1 MIIRLRARAHLNAEK
16 TSFQSQ
22 RAFNV
27 KELPTSKSYRRQIAS
42 NVKELPMSKSF
53 RRQKASDAKE
63 LCNNKFRR
71 WLGGGVECG
80 HALSHRYIAAALCW
94 AWANIVGDIL
104 LSSASS
110 FMPCHTLF
118 LLSRFCNAVTNV
130 TIFQPCGGLFHVNV
144 PFLLPRWI
152 SAVVLQPFLVHHHIP
167 SFGEDR
173 PSAGPPPCTSA
184 PRGPRLRAVGKTKR
198 PFRH

>member
-71 WLGGGVECG
+71 WLGGGGGMWSCFVSPLHCRSVVLSALGEYRWRHTSSICLFL
-80 HALSHRYIAAALCW
+80 HALSYFIPAFKIQTA
-94 AWANIVGDIL
+94 ITI
-104 LSSASS
+104 
-110 FMPCHTLF
+110 F
-118 LLSRFCNAVTNV
+118 LLSRFQRIFFFVTRH
-130 TIFQPCGGLFHVNV
+130 T
-144 PFLLPRWI
+144 
-152 SAVVLQPFLVHHHIP
+152 
-167 SFGEDR
+167 
-173 PSAGPPPCTSA
+173 T
-184 PRGPRLRAVGKTKR
+184 RG
-198 PFRH
+198 

>member
-1 MIIRLRARAHLNAEK
+1 MGEDDNKVTRAHLNAEK

-22 RAFNV
+22 RVFNV

-110 FMPCHTLF
+110 FMPCQQIPALVRGGDVVMLCLTVTLPQRCVECLGRISLATYF
-118 LLSRFCNAVTNV
+118 FHLPLPSCLV
-130 TIFQPCGGLFHVNV
+130 ILYSCFQDSN
-144 PFLLPRWI
+144 R
-152 SAVVLQPFLVHHHIP
+152 HHHFPFSIF
-167 SFGEDR
+167 STDNFFVTRHD
-173 PSAGPPPCTSA
+173 TT
-184 PRGPRLRAVGKTKR
+184 RLNS
-198 PFRH
+198 

>member
-104 LSSASS
+104 LPSASS
-110 FMPCHTLF
+110 FMPSHTF
-118 LLSRFCNAVTNV
+118 FPSAFKIQTVITIFRSLLKTARHPTDIFFVTN
-130 TIFQPCGGLFHVNV
+130 TNG
-144 PFLLPRWI
+144 
-152 SAVVLQPFLVHHHIP
+152 
-167 SFGEDR
+167 
-173 PSAGPPPCTSA
+173 
-184 PRGPRLRAVGKTKR
+184 
-198 PFRH
+198 

>member
-1 MIIRLRARAHLNAEK
+1 MVRLRARALARGGRQWQAEARARLHEGEGGGKLTRAHSCTWGKMIIRLRARAHLNAEK

-71 WLGGGVECG
+71 WLGGVGVWNVVMLCLTVTLPRRCVGLGRISLATYFFHLPLPSCLVNKFRRWLGGGGCG
-80 HALSHRYIAAALCW
+80 HALSHRYIAAA
-94 AWANIVGDIL
+94 
-104 LSSASS
+104 
-110 FMPCHTLF
+110 
-118 LLSRFCNAVTNV
+118 FC
-130 TIFQPCGGLFHVNV
+130 
-144 PFLLPRWI
+144 
-152 SAVVLQPFLVHHHIP
+152 
-167 SFGEDR
+167 
-173 PSAGPPPCTSA
+173 
-184 PRGPRLRAVGKTKR
+184 
-198 PFRH
+198 